1 MQSPNETKPRW
12 ERRKD
17 ARPQELL
24 AAALELFTD
33 RGFAATR
40 LEDVARAAGVS
51 KGTLYLYF
59 ENKQEL
65 FKAVVRDNIVQVIG
79 EAEEVLAAAEDIS
92 SEDLLR
98 AMLEKWWNHASDRR
112 AAGLNRLMMAESGN
126 FPELAQFYEEEV
138 NVRGGALI
146 TKVLE
151 RGIKRGEF
159 HPVDPYVMMQV
170 LTAPII
176 MLMMW
181 SHKFFPCDQQEID
194 PHAYMETFLGLV
206 KRGLAPQK

>member
-126 FPELAQFYEEEV
+126 FPELAQFYEVGQQVPRNMAVARDLYAAAASHGMKEAQA
-138 NVRGGALI
+138 RLDQLGAASADTLPQA
-146 TKVLE
+146 V
-151 RGIKRGEF
+151 
-159 HPVDPYVMMQV
+159 QSSA
-170 LTAPII
+170 TAP
-176 MLMMW
+176 
-181 SHKFFPCDQQEID
+181 PE
-194 PHAYMETFLGLV
+194 
-206 KRGLAPQK
+206 APAGTAH